1 MCGMKKGEIFAFYKP
16 KGITSHDAINLIRKE
31 TGERKVGHAGT
42 LDPLAR
48 GVLVVAIGR
57 EATQKLG
64 LIEKQ
69 EKEYVAVVRL
79 GMSSTTDDEEGEK
92 KENVA
97 EEIPKL
103 ERINTALGLFLGEIS
118 QIPPIYSAIKIKG
131 KAAYKYAREGKSIE
145 LKPRKVFIKEIKVLE
160 YAWPFLKLR
169 MVTGPG
175 VYVRSLARDLGEK
188 LGTGGYLADL
198 ERTRVGEYTV

>member
-1 MCGMKKGEIFAFYKP
+1 MKKGDIFAFYKP

-48 GVLVVAIGR
+48 GVLVIAIGR

-69 EKEYVAVVRL
+69 EKEYKALLRL
-79 GMSSTTDDEEGEK
+79 GISSTTDDEEGEK
-92 KENVA
+92 KENTVK
-97 EEIPKL
+97 EIPQLREIENILKDF
-103 ERINTALGLFLGEIS
+103 EGEIS
-118 QIPPIYSAIKIKG
+118 QVPPIYSAIKIKG
-131 KAAYKYAREGKSIE
+131 KAAYKYAREGKSIQ
-145 LKPRKVFIKEIKVLE
+145 LKPRQVFIKEIKVLE

-175 VYVRSLARDLGEK
+175 VYVRSFARDLGEK
-188 LGTGGYLADL
+188 LGVGGYLADL
-198 ERTRVGEYTV
+198 ERTRVGKYRA